1 MQGSSMSKGFVM
13 SALFLALS
21 SNASASLV
29 EATQATTTL
38 RSGVQGR
45 VLNCN
50 AFDYVTAINEASK
63 VINQETQ
70 KWREKYAEIDGS
82 AAPELFF
89 DETNMKQ
96 LNDAD
101 LFVRS
106 GEEMLRIQVEN
117 LMAEH
122 QNEIPDHTL
131 AAIRNLRVSI
141 AKLRMSVTNV
151 LNIEKQLR
159 PAIASNKASFDMSAD
174 AVQSLKTA
182 TENAYYH

>member
-1 MQGSSMSKGFVM
+1 MSKGLAM
-13 SALFLALS
+13 SAILLALS

-38 RSGVQGR
+38 RSSGVQGR
-45 VLNCN
+45 SALNCD
-50 AFDYVTAINEASK
+50 ALDYVLAINEASK

-70 KWREKYAEIDGS
+70 KWRDIYAEIDSS

>member
-1 MQGSSMSKGFVM
+1 M

-89 DETNMKQ
+89 DEANMKQ

-106 GEEMLRIQVEN
+106 GEEML
-117 LMAEH
+117 
-122 QNEIPDHTL
+122 
-131 AAIRNLRVSI
+131 
-141 AKLRMSVTNV
+141 
-151 LNIEKQLR
+151 
-159 PAIASNKASFDMSAD
+159 
-174 AVQSLKTA
+174 
-182 TENAYYH
+182 

>member
-1 MQGSSMSKGFVM
+1 MSKGLVM

-38 RSGVQGR
+38 RLGVKGR
-45 VLNCN
+45 DLSHN
-50 AFDYVTAINEASK
+50 AFDYASAINEASK
-63 VINQETQ
+63 VITQEAQ
-70 KWREKYAEIDGS
+70 IWREKYFEIDGS

-89 DETNMKQ
+89 DESNMKQ

-122 QNEIPDHTL
+122 NNDIPDNTL
-131 AAIRNLRVSI
+131 ATIRQLRVSV
-141 AKLRMSVTNV
+141 AKLRMAVTNV

-159 PAIASNKASFDMSAD
+159 PAVAVDNASFDMSVD

-182 TENAYYH
+182 TENAYFH

>member
-1 MQGSSMSKGFVM
+1 MSKGLVM

-38 RSGVQGR
+38 RSSGVQGR
-45 VLNCN
+45 SVLNCD
-50 AFDYVTAINEASK
+50 ALDYVLAINEASK

-70 KWREKYAEIDGS
+70 KWRDKYAEIDGS

-89 DETNMKQ
+89 DEANMKQ

-101 LFVRS
+101 LFVRA

-117 LMAEH
+117 LMSEH

-159 PAIASNKASFDMSAD
+159 PAIAINNATFDMSAD

-182 TENAYYH
+182 TEIAYYH